1 MWKVVKGMSWVL
13 AEKVQP
19 PSGLHVPRSQSGA
32 CHCGLVHRVSGKNIE
47 HAKWTCVVL
56 LQPGVN
62 TLPVKL
68 VGARDDPQFLALG
81 ELLQA
86 NSTDRG

>member
-1 MWKVVKGMSWVL
+1 MWEVVKGMSWVL
-13 AEKVQP
+13 AEEVES
-19 PSGLHVPRSQSGA
+19 PSGFHVPQGHPGASGR
-32 CHCGLVHRVSGKNIE
+32 GLVHRVSGKDIE

-68 VGARDDPQFLALG
+68 VGARDDPQLLALA

-86 NSTDRG
+86 DGTDRG